1 MPQLFNLTNPETPR
15 EATDEI
21 DEIEPNSMVTID
33 QDFNVDEAAMEFSDG
48 FLTLELMLS
57 DPVTHK
63 VRPVQKHQM
72 RMQISDVYSL
82 SPNPSYLLVVN
93 SKTPNHAIHQ
103 IIVLLRNRLRTHLDI
118 FNLSL
123 IGSYES
129 PIKKKNV
136 LNDYAGKSV
145 IIFGNTFP
153 FFNQGDKDPWDLLDP
168 WETGL
173 LIKGG
178 TNISFVGVGNLEGL
192 KKWGENATFPA
203 HDFTA
208 GSQSFNDI
216 NISGV
221 VSNLRRLNSNLPTS
235 DMVTHRFAVK
245 KSLFKTIEK
254 SVDSAAKS
262 AAKKLNKSLPLRRFI
277 AVPDLEATKEGE
289 KIGGAIICEGLPK
302 NSNML
307 ASVGLFQA
315 STQHGI
321 PTISDYNMFFV
332 ISCLPFATRA
342 KLFWN
347 MIGNSN
353 ATGVPCDIIY
363 KGLETMYNA
372 PPDTVTAHMMIDDK
386 VISHRNEGMLLS
398 S

>member
-1 MPQLFNLTNPETPR
+1 
-15 EATDEI
+15 
-21 DEIEPNSMVTID
+21 
-33 QDFNVDEAAMEFSDG
+33 
-48 FLTLELMLS
+48 
-57 DPVTHK
+57 
-63 VRPVQKHQM
+63 M

-123 IGSYES
+123 VGSYAS
-129 PIKKKNV
+129 PIKHENPHDDNKNV
-136 LNDYAGKSV
+136 LKDYAGKSV
-145 IIFGNTFP
+145 IIFGNSFP

-178 TNISFVGVGNLEGL
+178 ANISFVGVGNLEGL

-208 GSQSFNDI
+208 GAKSFNDI
-216 NISGV
+216 NIGGV
-221 VSNLRRLNSNLPTS
+221 VTNLRKPDSNLPTS
-235 DMVTHRFAVK
+235 QMATHRFAVK
-245 KSLFKTIEK
+245 KSLFKSIEK
-254 SVDSAAKS
+254 SVDSAATS
-262 AAKKLNKSLPLRRFI
+262 AAKKLNKTLPLRRFL

-289 KIGGAIICEGLPK
+289 KMGGVIICEGLPK

-307 ASVGLFQA
+307 ASMGTFQA
-315 STQHGI
+315 STQHAV

-332 ISCLPFATRA
+332 ISCLSFATRA
-342 KLFWN
+342 KMFWN
-347 MIGNSN
+347 MIGKSD
-353 ATGVPCDIIY
+353 ASGIPCDVIY
-363 KGLETMYNA
+363 KGMETVYSASPNTA
-372 PPDTVTAHMMIDDK
+372 PSAAMIDDK
-386 VISHRNEGMLLS
+386 VNLNFS
-398 S
+398 SDKKYFSTVD